1 MAYRTDDPY
10 ADFCSHEREQERLE
24 AILPECDYCGRTID
38 EHYYNIYGETVCEDC
53 LDEHFRV
60 TVEI

>member
-1 MAYRTDDPY
+1 MYRTDCPLS
-10 ADFCSHEREQERLE
+10 DFDRWEQEKERL
-24 AILPECDYCGRTID
+24 AANLPECDFCGRTVD
-38 EHYYNIYGETVCEDC
+38 DTYYNINGDIVCEDC